1 MNLLSSWLLAFSLSL
16 DCFAISISQGL
27 KPNKKKREIAILA
40 TLFGLFQGG
49 MLVIGFFAGEL
60 ILSYLSSLATII
72 PALLLFFIGA
82 KMIKEGVADED
93 DDDEVEVSKVKDYLF
108 LSIATSLDAMAAGVT
123 LISLKVDLTFTSLVV
138 GFVSLVMGLIGGFAG
153 KTIGEKLGKRSEI
166 FGGLV
171 LIGLGVK
178 VLIS

>member
-72 PALLLFFIGA
+72 PALLLFFIGG
-82 KMIKEGVADED
+82 KMIKEGIGDEE
-93 DDDEVEVSKVKDYLF
+93 DEEIEVSKVKDYFF
-108 LSIATSLDAMAAGVT
+108 LSIATSLDAMAAGVS
-123 LISLKVDLTFTSLVV
+123 LSSLKVDLYFTALVV
-138 GFVSLVMGLIGGFAG
+138 GFVSLIMGLIGGFAG

-178 VLIS
+178 VLVY

>member
-40 TLFGLFQGG
+40 LLFGLFQGG
-49 MLVIGFFAGEL
+49 MLVIGFYAGAL

-72 PALLLFFIGA
+72 PAILLFFIGI
-82 KMIKEGVADED
+82 KMIKEGFD
-93 DDDEVEVSKVKDYLF
+93 DSEEDEVDVSKVKDYIV
-108 LSIATSLDAMAAGVT
+108 LSIATSLDAMAAGVS
-123 LISLKVDLTFTSLVV
+123 LSSLKVELVITSLIV
-138 GFVSLVMGLIGGFAG
+138 GLVSLLMGLIGGFSG
-153 KTIGEKLGKRSEI
+153 RSIGEKFGKRSEV

-171 LIGLGVK
+171 LLGLGIK